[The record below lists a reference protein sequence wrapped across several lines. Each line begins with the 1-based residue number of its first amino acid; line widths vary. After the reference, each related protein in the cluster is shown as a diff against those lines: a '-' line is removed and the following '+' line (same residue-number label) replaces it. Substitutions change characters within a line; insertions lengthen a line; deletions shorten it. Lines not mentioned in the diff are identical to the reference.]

1 MVLIVTY
8 SYFLLNLSW
17 FDILVIKLFFKGSIG
32 FPQLTLE
39 KDQALLL
46 LQHCHLINALKFS
59 LDQLFGMML
68 LFLLN
73 LDHQKIAGRE
83 ILMLQL
89 LEEFVRIHFPMLK
102 MLGKF
107 QVKIVLLLMI
117 SSMVQF
123 IYLFIK
129 ILFIFSH
136 SFSSFTYRF

>member
-1 MVLIVTY
+1 
-8 SYFLLNLSW
+8 
-17 FDILVIKLFFKGSIG
+17 
-32 FPQLTLE
+32 
-39 KDQALLL
+39 
-46 LQHCHLINALKFS
+46 
-59 LDQLFGMML
+59 
-68 LFLLN
+68 
-73 LDHQKIAGRE
+73 
-83 ILMLQL
+83 
-89 LEEFVRIHFPMLK
+89 MLK